1 MDRTETAHVR
11 SNGQVTLPAQVRRA
25 AELKEGDIV
34 EVSLLDDGTVQLRPV
49 AVLDRL
55 QTDLRFRLGDEAD
68 QAGQPPGEEDIRE
81 RVRGLVRRRG
91 LPLTTGRT
99 LESLVERFQRS
110 ELTLKAFIAEAVML
124 GLPADSISAL
134 LGHGRAEGD
143 EDRDDADGGNAD
155 GGNADRDDAGEGTEG
170 EGGGR
175 PHVVCIA
182 QAFHSL
188 LYLPLYI
195 AQDAG
200 FFEEEGVHV
209 EISTSGG
216 GTEAWSA
223 VESGLADYGV
233 HDPVFA
239 VRAYEQGMSDAVV
252 VGTICNGQAILALA
266 ADERVEPTEDPRT
279 FMTGTLADRTVATQP
294 QPDSQWALLRFLR
307 FLYQPPAEAAY
318 RNLQVPIGTE
328 ADPVLTGQA
337 DLCLAFPP
345 QADAAMARGLHEVF
359 DFSRFFGPYLLSA
372 LTTRRGTVRARPA
385 AHEAVVTA
393 LEKAC
398 QYAHAFPAEA
408 VRVAQAEFPD
418 VDADVIEQA
427 TLRCLRRDFLPRH
440 LAVDAEA
447 WQENG
452 VLNKFVGTLRQYRPM
467 AELVDNETARHV
479 YRALGNLPL
488 HEDGPREVVHRVR
501 ADVTPTAGAV
511 PQRS

>member
-11 SNGQVTLPAQVRRA
+11 SNGQVTLPAQIRRA

-34 EVSLLDDGTVQLRPV
+34 EVSLLEDGTVQLRPV

-55 QTDLRFRLGDEAD
+55 QTDLRFRLGD
-68 QAGQPPGEEDIRE
+68 QATQAPDEEDIRE
-81 RVRGLVRRRG
+81 RARGLVRRRG
-91 LPLTTGRT
+91 LPLTTGRA
-99 LESLVERFQRS
+99 LEALVERFQRS

-134 LGHGRAEGD
+134 LGHGRAD
-143 EDRDDADGGNAD
+143 EEQ
-155 GGNADRDDAGEGTEG
+155 AGPESAAEDL
-170 EGGGR
+170 R
-175 PHVVCIA
+175 SHVVHIA
-182 QAFHSL
+182 QAAHSL

-195 AQDAG
+195 AHDVG
-200 FFEEEGVHV
+200 FFEDEGVRV
-209 EISTSGG
+209 EISTCGG

-223 VESGLADYGV
+223 VEAGLADYAV

-239 VRAYEQGMSDAVV
+239 VRAFEQGVTDAVV

-266 ADERVEPTEDPRT
+266 ADESVEPTEDPRT

-328 ADPVLTGQA
+328 ADPVVARQA

-372 LTTRRGTVRARPA
+372 LTTRRGTVQARPA
-385 AHEAVVTA
+385 EHEAVVTA

-408 VRVAQAEFPD
+408 VRVAQREFPD

-467 AELVDNETARHV
+467 SELVDNETARHV
-479 YRALGNLPL
+479 YRALGNLQL
-488 HEDGPREVVHRVR
+488 HWDGPRRVTR
-501 ADVTPTAGAV
+501 RVPRDHTPSA
-511 PQRS
+511 

>member
-1 MDRTETAHVR
+1 VDRTETAHVR

-34 EVSLLDDGTVQLRPV
+34 EVALQDDGTIQLRPV

-55 QTDLRFRLGDEAD
+55 QADLRFRLGD
-68 QAGQPPGEEDIRE
+68 QAGAAAHGPAPDGEDIRE
-81 RVRGLVRRRG
+81 RARGLVRRRG
-91 LPLTTGRT
+91 LPLTTGRA
-99 LESLVERFQRS
+99 LESLVERFQRA

-134 LGHGRAEGD
+134 LGHGQGHAR
-143 EDRDDADGGNAD
+143 EDVATETVQPADGTPAPD
-155 GGNADRDDAGEGTEG
+155 PT
-170 EGGGR
+170 GR
-175 PHVVCIA
+175 HVVHIA
-182 QAFHSL
+182 QAVHSL

-195 AQDAG
+195 AHDVG
-200 FFEEEGVHV
+200 FFEEEGVQV
-209 EISTSGG
+209 EITTCGG

-223 VESGLADYGV
+223 VEAGVADYGV

-239 VRAYEQGMSDAVV
+239 VRAFEQGVTDAVV
-252 VGTICNGQAILALA
+252 VGALCNGQAILALA
-266 ADERVEPTEDPRT
+266 ADESVEPTEDPYT
-279 FMTGTLADRTVATQP
+279 FMTETLAGRTVATQP

-328 ADPVLTGQA
+328 AEPVHAGQA

-345 QADAAMARGLHEVF
+345 QADAALADGLHEVF

-372 LTTRRGTVRARPA
+372 LTTRRGTVQSRPA
-385 AHEAVVTA
+385 AHEAVVAA

-398 QYAHAFPAEA
+398 QYAHAFPREA
-408 VRVAQAEFPD
+408 VRVARQEFPD
-418 VDADVIEQA
+418 VEAGVIEQA
-427 TLRCLRRDFLPRH
+427 TLRCLRRNFLPRR

-467 AELVDNETARHV
+467 SELVDNETARHV
-479 YRALGNLPL
+479 YRALGNLQL
-488 HEDGPREVVHRVR
+488 HWDGPRRLAHCVR
-501 ADVTPTAGAV
+501 TGLTPTAEAV